1 MIVSDVDNTLMTDDN
16 IIPSGVFHIINYLL
30 KKNIKVVI
38 ASGRQLLNLYSLFCP
53 FDKDITFIAQN
64 GSIISEGHNIIFQ
77 FKIPQNTV
85 NKCIDFGIEKKI
97 SILLY
102 TIDNVIV
109 VNSTEKVIEKLNG
122 YNVIYETVT
131 NKTINKD
138 VYKISYFIVDNDVTS
153 IQKQIRIEDVNA
165 FISHKYM
172 IDITP
177 LNINKGFALKTLQL
191 RYDITPNMTCAF
203 GDSEN
208 DVDMFKEAYYSYA
221 MNNAPDNV
229 KNNAFRIAPSNN
241 QEGVVTVIKQLF
253 SIDKISL

>member
-16 IIPSGVFHIINYLL
+16 IIPSGVFHIIDYLL
-30 KKNIKVVI
+30 KKNIKVVV

-85 NKCIDFGIEKKI
+85 NKCIDFGIEKKV

-122 YNVIYETVT
+122 YNVVYETAT
-131 NKTINKD
+131 DKTINKD

-153 IQKQIRIEDVNA
+153 IQKQIRIEDINA

-177 LNINKGFALKTLQL
+177 LNINKGIALKTLQL
-191 RYDITPNMTCAF
+191 LYDITPNMTCAF

-229 KNNAFRIAPSNN
+229 KNSALRIVPSNN
-241 QEGVVTVIKQLF
+241 QEGVVTVLKQLF
-253 SIDKISL
+253 SIDKI

>member
-1 MIVSDVDNTLMTDDN
+1 M
-16 IIPSGVFHIINYLL
+16 
-30 KKNIKVVI
+30 
-38 ASGRQLLNLYSLFCP
+38 
-53 FDKDITFIAQN
+53 
-64 GSIISEGHNIIFQ
+64 
-77 FKIPQNTV
+77 
-85 NKCIDFGIEKKI
+85 
-97 SILLY
+97 
-102 TIDNVIV
+102 IV

-253 SIDKISL
+253 SIDKI